1 MSQSRKYRG
10 YKTEKL
16 VAEFFSKWWP
26 YALAT
31 GAGRSGK
38 DVTGVPYFDIEV
50 KARADFQPKAWI
62 DQVGKRTTEN
72 GDIPLVVSR
81 LNGQGADVGNYLAFM
96 RLSDL
101 VDLMRKAGYDKFE
114 HKLKDS
120 DISRCLDCGVY
131 ALGERCQF
139 CREEQ

>member
-16 VAEFFSKWWP
+16 VAEYFSKWWP
-26 YALAT
+26 FALPT
-31 GAGRSGK
+31 GAGRSGS

-62 DQVGKRTTEN
+62 DQVGKRSTEN

-81 LNGQGADVGNYLAFM
+81 LNGQGAEVGNYLAFM

-101 VDLMRKAGYDKFE
+101 VDLMRKAGYDKFQ
-114 HKLKDS
+114 HKVQDS

-131 ALGERCQF
+131 ALGERCKF
-139 CREEQ
+139 CREDQ

>member
-31 GAGRSGK
+31 GAGRSGS

-81 LNGQGADVGNYLAFM
+81 LNGQGNDVGSYLAFM

-101 VDLMRKAGYDKFE
+101 VDLMRKAGYDRFE
-114 HKLKDS
+114 HRLTDA
-120 DISRCLDCGVY
+120 DIKRCEGCGEWTIQ
-131 ALGERCQF
+131 GQCKSCEDQ
-139 CREEQ
+139 